1 MTVDA
6 ALDELYGAP
15 LEEFT
20 ATRNRLAKELGGDEG
35 TAFAKL
41 RKPNRAAW
49 VLNQLAREHRRD
61 VDLLLDAGH
70 RLRQAGLD
78 KGAVDRA
85 RAAENDALKRLA
97 RAAEALGA
105 HGQALARV
113 NESLRAAAVTEGG
126 RELLARGRFTEPL
139 QASGFEAYA
148 GIELPKRKRK
158 AAPKRTDE
166 RRRAAAELRDLEQ
179 RLQAAR
185 AAADALAAEVD
196 AAARRLRDL
205 DD

>member
-166 RRRAAAELRDLEQ
+166 RRRAAAELRELEQ

-185 AAADALAAEVD
+185 AAADALAAEVE